1 MSDKTLT
8 GLDPRPYNWR
18 LLGVLVVAM
27 LVSIILVTPYALA
40 IQANTLKDLK
50 LPLPLT
56 VLMPIEWVADTVFY
70 GMLAAIGLAIANR
83 IGLGLPFLE
92 GWLAHKP
99 DWHYLRQFVWRAC
112 LAGVLVCV
120 AVVIIQKYVFDPWL
134 SAEFKE
140 KLPHGNVSKWKWFLA
155 SFYGGIS
162 EETIMRL
169 FLLSLLAWL
178 GRFVNRTPD
187 GHPGLWALW
196 TANIV
201 AAALFG
207 LGHLP
212 AFVTI
217 GVPIDAV
224 VVARAIVLNGLGGV
238 VFGWLYWTYGLEAA
252 IVAHF
257 SGDFTLHVLWPLLA
271 GL

>member
-1 MSDKTLT
+1 
-8 GLDPRPYNWR
+8 
-18 LLGVLVVAM
+18 
-27 LVSIILVTPYALA
+27 
-40 IQANTLKDLK
+40 
-50 LPLPLT
+50 
-56 VLMPIEWVADTVFY
+56 
-70 GMLAAIGLAIANR
+70 
-83 IGLGLPFLE
+83 
-92 GWLAHKP
+92 
-99 DWHYLRQFVWRAC
+99 
-112 LAGVLVCV
+112 
-120 AVVIIQKYVFDPWL
+120 VVIIQQTVFDPWL
-134 SAEFKE
+134 SAEFKQ
-140 KLPHGNVSKWKWFLA
+140 KLPHGDVSKWKWVLA

-162 EETIMRL
+162 EETMMRL

-187 GHPGLWALW
+187 DRPGLWVLW

-212 AFVTI
+212 AFVSI

-224 VVARAIVLNGLGGV
+224 VVVRAIVLNGLGGV

-257 SGDFTLHVLWPLLA
+257 SGDISLHVLWPLLV
-271 GL
+271 GQ